1 MSLTDDFM
9 RANAEYVAKF
19 DASGLKVRPI
29 KHLAILT
36 CMDSRYTAQGV
47 LGLALGDTHVIRN
60 AGGRVTEDAIRSLA
74 ISAAIL
80 DTRTCVVIHH
90 SECGLL
96 GRSDEELRKRVAEVT
111 GARAPFGFLGFDDLE
126 QSVRD
131 DMLALR
137 GSSYLPKDYEVI
149 GFTYD
154 VQTGQLTPV
163 EA

>member
-1 MSLTDDFM
+1 MSLADDLM
-9 RANAEYVAKF
+9 RANEEYVAHF

-47 LGLALGDTHVIRN
+47 LGLALGDTHVVRN
-60 AGGRVTEDAIRSLA
+60 AGGRVTEDTIRSLA

-80 DTRTCVVIHH
+80 DTRACVVIHH
-90 SECGLL
+90 TECGLL
-96 GRSDEELRKRVAEVT
+96 GRTDEDLLQRVAEVT

-131 DMLALR
+131 DVHALHA
-137 GSSYLPKDYEVI
+137 SQYLPHDYEVI

-154 VQTGQLTPV
+154 VQTGRLTPV
-163 EA
+163 DA